1 MAAQN
6 ERSVPEVLQDIVRN
20 LQEIIRSEFRLAK
33 TEIKEEGGKARRPGI
48 TIGWGLILA
57 IYAVGILLLAI
68 VYALS
73 TALAPWLAALIVGV
87 VVLALSGAFI
97 ITGTKKLKEVR
108 AVPEKTIES
117 VKENLQWAKHQIK

>member
-1 MAAQN
+1 MAMQN
-6 ERSVPEVLQDIVRN
+6 DRSVPEVLQDIVRN

-33 TEIKEEGGKARRPGI
+33 TEIKEEASKARKPSMA
-48 TIGWGLILA
+48 IGLGALLA

-68 VYALS
+68 FYALS
-73 TALAPWLAALIVGV
+73 TVVAPWLAALIVGV

-97 ITGTKKLKEVR
+97 TTGTKRLKEVR

-117 VKENLQWAKHQIK
+117 VKENLQWAKNQIK